1 MTFRFLQITKKLS
14 VKKSG
19 RIKALNKSLYNQ
31 NIYKTNVI
39 VYTVQYMF
47 IFFIC
52 IYFVVV
58 ILFCYKNDRATCVS
72 FFNLLCNSSFVRR
85 SILICSKMIHIRLI
99 AIRYDRLT
107 GYSNQDIQFFAQYS
121 IFFKSAFLMP
131 QKARYFVDMFTNHNS
146 KLNF

>member
-58 ILFCYKNDRATCVS
+58 IIFCYKNDRATCVS
-72 FFNLLCNSSFVRR
+72 FLLCP
-85 SILICSKMIHIRLI
+85 SILICSKMIHIR
-99 AIRYDRLT
+99 IRYDRLT
-107 GYSNQDIQFFAQYS
+107 GYSNQNIQIFAQCS
-121 IFFKSAFLMP
+121 IFFFKSAFNLMP
-131 QKARYFVDMFTNHNS
+131 QKVRYFVDMFTIHNS